1 MRILFS
7 VLSFFALPSLLLAQ
21 AKTSQ
26 LDIVHLTGDAYV
38 YSTYHDYKGS
48 RISSNSMYLLT
59 SEGAVLFDTPWDSTQ
74 FQPLLDSIKLKHGK
88 QVVLCIATH
97 SHEDRTGGLEFYRN
111 QGIKTYTTRQTD
123 QISQVK
129 HEKRAEF
136 LLKKDTTFK
145 VGQYAFQTFYPGPGH
160 APDNIV
166 IWVNKSK
173 ILYGGCFVKSTEAN
187 DLGNLADANIAAW
200 PQSIKNVQQRFKK
213 PKFLIPGHQDWS
225 NTQSLQHTLKLI
237 EAYEKSKHQ

>member
-1 MRILFS
+1 
-7 VLSFFALPSLLLAQ
+7 
-21 AKTSQ
+21 
-26 LDIVHLTGDAYV
+26 
-38 YSTYHDYKGS
+38 
-48 RISSNSMYLLT
+48 MYLLT

-88 QVVLCIATH
+88 QVVICIATH

-123 QISQVK
+123 LISQVK

-173 ILYGGCFVKSTEAN
+173 ILYGGCFVKSTEAS
-187 DLGNLADANIAAW
+187 DLGNLADADVVAW
-200 PQSIKNVQQRFKK
+200 PQSIKNVQQRFKY
-213 PKFLIPGHQDWS
+213 PKFVIPGHQGWS
-225 NTQSLQHTLKLI
+225 SRLSLIHTLDLI
-237 EAYEKSKHQ
+237 ATYQRSKH